1 MAYGLL
7 VKNSS
12 GYIQIDDNYSNYT
25 LIASGSV
32 TINESYD
39 RSIRIATI
47 SFPSQSF
54 PVSVCIGN
62 TGSAFVACVS
72 RTSTSVGL
80 VASATVTISYRIYGL
95 ISVNPGTT
103 SGYGLIVK
111 NGSGGVVF
119 NSNLPYMRIGQI
131 TTSTVGNETLPTV
144 THGYGAN
151 FVDITNTGSGIYMFL
166 AYIED
171 REQSSHLQGIGIRVA
186 NGSWT
191 YGKVYVR
198 AMPGLTGIGGGAY
211 PNRPVQAMVLAA

>member
-1 MAYGLL
+1 MTYGLL

-32 TINESYD
+32 TINESY
-39 RSIRIATI
+39 RNSIRIATI
-47 SFPSQSF
+47 SFPSQAF

-80 VASATVTISYRIYGL
+80 VANATVTISYRIYGL
-95 ISVNPGTT
+95 ISANPGTT

-131 TTSTVGNETLPTV
+131 TTSIVGNATLPTV

-151 FVDITNTGSGIYMFL
+151 FVDITNTGSGIYLFI
-166 AYIED
+166 AQYIE
-171 REQSSHLQGIGIRVA
+171 EGSHLLGIGIRVA

-198 AMPGLTGIGGGAY
+198 AFVGLTGSGGGAY

>member
-32 TINESYD
+32 TISESYD
-39 RSIRIATI
+39 DSIKIATI

-95 ISVNPGTT
+95 ISVNPGST

-131 TTSTVGNETLPTV
+131 TTSTVGNATLPTV

-151 FVDITNTGSGIYMFL
+151 FVDITNTGSGIYLFI
-166 AYIED
+166 ARYIE
-171 REQSSHLQGIGIRVA
+171 ENSHLQGIGIRVA

-198 AMPGLTGIGGGAY
+198 AFVGLTGAGGGAY